1 MLPKAP
7 LTSHCMMSGPKLMT
21 TLLWLSGS
29 LGPFCISVYSC
40 YLFLISSASIKF
52 LMFLSF
58 IMPIFASDIFLI
70 SPIFLKIS
78 LVFSVLL
85 FSSISLHWSLKKAFL
100 YHLAILWNSV
110 VGWVYLSFS
119 PLPFASLFSAICK
132 ASLDNHFAFLH
143 FFFFGMVLVTN
154 SCTRS
159 RTSDNSSSGTL
170 SIRSN
175 PLNLFVTSTV

>member
-58 IMPIFASDIFLI
+58 IMPIFTSNIFLI

-85 FSSISLHWSLKKAFL
+85 FSSISLHWSLKAFL

-110 VGWVYLSFS
+110 VSWVYLSFC

-132 ASLDNHFAFLH
+132 ASSDNHCAFLR
-143 FFFFGMVLVTN
+143 FFLRWFWSLPPAECYKPPSIVLQAL
-154 SCTRS
+154 CLP
-159 RTSDNSSSGTL
+159 DLIPWICSSP
-170 SIRSN
+170 
-175 PLNLFVTSTV
+175 PL